1 MRKRKREGEEEDVE
15 EIKKRERE
23 RERGRE
29 RWARDRIDVTF
40 FAPDVCGRAAAASAI
55 VSSQAQL

>member
-23 RERGRE
+23 RE